1 MPRGT
6 CRPPSVGLLQR
17 TAMQPDH
24 PRHRDDGTIPV
35 HGCSSCMNMSDTT
48 FKAIDTG
55 RTGDTVPFPDPAA
68 APLGTDAEAGGAVA
82 HRAPP
87 APTRATPPPHGPA
100 VAAAGRRR
108 RARAPTPP
116 GRRRGARLT
125 IVGLGLIAQRG

>member
-1 MPRGT
+1 
-6 CRPPSVGLLQR
+6 
-17 TAMQPDH
+17 MQPDR
-24 PRHRDDGTIPV
+24 PRHRDDGTFPV

-100 VAAAGRRR
+100 VADESRRR
-108 RARAPTPP
+108 SDGELTPDGRSRVARM
-116 GRRRGARLT
+116 T
-125 IVGLGLIAQRG
+125 IVGLVLIALLGSGLALVGLAAR